1 MERNTYTEGLKKGPQ
16 GVPGRRGGSGERGV
30 CTELRVWGRE
40 EASRGLVSDR
50 SVITAA
56 PRSPASRCRHT
67 HAEHSNGRGQ
77 HRTRAGDA
85 TNHPHAWQSRVRVE
99 SLGLG
104 LGLGGWP
111 TQARHRNGVERFLKI
126 LKTREVYVTAVCL
139 SGKSIAVYHTCETD
153 LDQESQR
160 FL

>member
-1 MERNTYTEGLKKGPQ
+1 MYTEELKKGPQ

-56 PRSPASRCRHT
+56 PRSPVVGTLMPNTATAADSTEPGPAMRQT
-67 HAEHSNGRGQ
+67 ILVRGS
-77 HRTRAGDA
+77 
-85 TNHPHAWQSRVRVE
+85 PEFAWRVSGWGWV
-99 SLGLG
+99 
-104 LGLGGWP
+104 GLGGWP

-126 LKTREVYVTAVCL
+126 
-139 SGKSIAVYHTCETD
+139 
-153 LDQESQR
+153 
-160 FL
+160 